1 MITITISIPFICN
14 KSWHPHA
21 SPINRNKAKPP
32 SLLVQWP
39 ENFKYSIRLN
49 YFTKMSIIAL
59 MILIIVPTIAMVLS
73 SCMLFENS
81 DEVDVNN
88 NCY

>member
-1 MITITISIPFICN
+1 MITIIINISFIWY
-14 KSWHPHA
+14 KSCRLRS
-21 SPINRNKAKPP
+21 SPIKQHKAKPP

-59 MILIIVPTIAMVLS
+59 MILIIVPTIAIVLS

-81 DEVDVNN
+81 DELMFINN
-88 NCY
+88 GY